1 MGITLNLGISKKI
14 GLPDYGSAG
23 SSCNVEIEL
32 DASALDHPD
41 EFHRRVREAYAA
53 CRAAVE
59 DELGNHRTGAKPD
72 TRPTPPPKTEYR
84 NSPPPEYRNSAPSS
98 ERNDNRFPVSPK
110 QLTFIGQLSKGIKGL
125 TNAKLDEYCQ
135 TEFGKISS
143 QLSSQ
148 EASKLIDALKDAKA
162 RKEGLA

>member
-1 MGITLNLGISKKI
+1 M
-14 GLPDYGSAG
+14 
-23 SSCNVEIEL
+23 EIEL
-32 DASALDHPD
+32 DSSALDHPE
-41 EFHRRVREAYAA
+41 EFHRRVQEAYAA

-59 DELGNHRTGAKPD
+59 DELANHRGNGTQD
-72 TRPTPPPKTEYR
+72 TRPTTPSKTEYR
-84 NSPPPEYRNSAPSS
+84 NSPPP

-110 QLTFIGQLSKGIKGL
+110 QLTFIGQLSRGIKGL

-148 EASKLIDALKDAKA
+148 EASKLIDALKDAKS